1 MIMAQLYVLEPMAL
15 QEQLGQEYYACKT
28 VKKM

>member
-1 MIMAQLYVLEPMAL
+1 MAQQYVLEPMAL
-15 QEQLGQEYYACKT
+15 QEQLGQECYAYKT